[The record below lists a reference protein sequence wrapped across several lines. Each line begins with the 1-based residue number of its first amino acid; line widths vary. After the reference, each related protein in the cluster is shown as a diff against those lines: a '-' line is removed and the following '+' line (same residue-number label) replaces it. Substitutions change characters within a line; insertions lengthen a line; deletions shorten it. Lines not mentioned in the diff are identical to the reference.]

1 MNQTHNTY
9 KSRYLSK
16 YLNIVGYLGEHMI
29 KKKAKNFIKFLIQKT
44 GVCRYLEAE
53 KNNLE
58 NVVNNLKNE
67 KQNLKNLINNLKAE
81 NKSVRNAYFE
91 IIDSEIE
98 VQSLKDY
105 NDLTIIIPYRK
116 TNDPEREE
124 NLDITLSYLS
134 KIGIKNLII
143 SEHAAKTSKKL
154 LMDKYGDFFTSFQV
168 IFSCSDDNL
177 FNKAHAI
184 NQGVIVSKTPYF
196 AIVDMDCLTEK
207 KNFDLAIYLLKNGF
221 EVVHPFNRV
230 IQDIIDKECFR
241 KNFDFQRVTTPPQY
255 RDWADGGIVFWNKR
269 SFIDIGM
276 KNEYFLGWGGE
287 DNEIMIRANLFELKQ
302 IRIDET
308 LYHLYHDRPQIRTK
322 SNVEQTQKI
331 KQIKSK
337 EELLNEINTWPWLI
351 YN

>member
-1 MNQTHNTY
+1 M
-9 KSRYLSK
+9 
-16 YLNIVGYLGEHMI
+16 
-29 KKKAKNFIKFLIQKT
+29 IQKT

-154 LMDKYGDFFTSFQV
+154 LMDKYGIFTSFQV

-196 AIVDMDCLTEK
+196 AIVDMDCLTEEK
-207 KNFDLAIYLLKNGF
+207 F
-221 EVVHPFNRV
+221 
-230 IQDIIDKECFR
+230 
-241 KNFDFQRVTTPPQY
+241 
-255 RDWADGGIVFWNKR
+255 
-269 SFIDIGM
+269 
-276 KNEYFLGWGGE
+276 
-287 DNEIMIRANLFELKQ
+287 
-302 IRIDET
+302 
-308 LYHLYHDRPQIRTK
+308 
-322 SNVEQTQKI
+322 
-331 KQIKSK
+331 
-337 EELLNEINTWPWLI
+337 
-351 YN
+351 